1 MIQQIQHREGTF
13 AGDGELKLYYQAWLP
28 QGQPQAVLVL
38 VHGLGSHSGTFN
50 NIVQALVPQGY
61 VVYGLDLR
69 GHGRSPG
76 SRGHINHWSEFRED
90 LSRFFRLIASQ
101 QGQIPYFLLGHSLG
115 AAIALDYAL
124 HFPNGLHGVIATA
137 LPLGKV
143 GVPPIKL
150 AIGQIL
156 SQVWPHFTLNTGIDR
171 AATSRIPEAIAA
183 IASDP
188 LRHTRGSAR
197 LATEFITKAEWL
209 QTHAVCLQVPLLL
222 LHGGEDRISLP
233 EASHVFFRQVIC
245 ADKESH
251 EYAGSYHDIHDDLDY
266 REMLSDLENWLGR
279 HLEKKPAACG
289 SIPSSAINV
298 CAAIG

>member
-1 MIQQIQHREGTF
+1 MIQQIQHREGHFT
-13 AGDGELKLYYQAWLP
+13 GDGELNLYYQAWLP
-28 QGQPQAVLVL
+28 QGHPQAVLVL

-50 NIVQALVPQGY
+50 NIVQTLVPQGY
-61 VVYGLDLR
+61 AVYGFDLR

-76 SRGHINHWSEFRED
+76 ARGHINSWSKFRKD
-90 LSRFFRLIASQ
+90 LSRFFQFIALQ

-115 AAIALDYAL
+115 AAIAIDYAL
-124 HFPNGLHGVIATA
+124 HFPNGLHGVIASA

-143 GVPPIKL
+143 GVPPLKL

-156 SQVWPHFTLNTGIDR
+156 SRVWPHFTLNTGIDR
-171 AATSRIPEAIAA
+171 AATSRDPEAIAA
-183 IASDP
+183 IATDP

-222 LHGGEDRISLP
+222 LHGSEDRISLP

-245 ADKESH
+245 ADKENH
-251 EYAGSYHDIHDDLDY
+251 EYKGSYHDIHDDLDY
-266 REMLSDLENWLGR
+266 REMLSDLGNWLER

-289 SIPSSAINV
+289 SIPSTAIDV

>member
-1 MIQQIQHREGTF
+1 MIQQIQHREGHFT
-13 AGDGELKLYYQAWLP
+13 GEGELNLYYQSWLP
-28 QGQPQAVLVL
+28 HDRPQAVLVL

-61 VVYGLDLR
+61 AIYGFDLR

-76 SRGHINHWSEFRED
+76 SRGHINSWSELRKD
-90 LSRFFRLIASQ
+90 LSKFFQFIASQ

-143 GVPPIKL
+143 GVPPLKL

-171 AATSRIPEAIAA
+171 AATSRIPEAVEAIAA
-183 IASDP
+183 DS

-197 LATEFITKAEWL
+197 LATEFIIKAEWL

-222 LHGGEDRISLP
+222 LHGAEDRISPP
-233 EASHVFFRQVIC
+233 EASLVFFRQVIC
-245 ADKESH
+245 ADKERH
-251 EYAGSYHDIHDDLDY
+251 EYAGGYHDIHDDLDY
-266 REMLSDLENWLGR
+266 REMLSDLGNWLER

-289 SIPSSAINV
+289 SIPATAIDV